1 MEKISR
7 NQENFIIMTV
17 IYDEIADQT
26 AGQSFRDVDEIIS
39 EITENP
45 IPFKEHSH
53 YVQNMISSVLNHYGE
68 IINAFTPHLRNWKW
82 ERLPLLSQSVLL
94 MSYAHFYYVEKI
106 DKRIV
111 INTAVELAKK
121 YIEEKQARF
130 INAILDEVL

>member
-45 IPFKEHSH
+45 IPPANPSP
-53 YVQNMISSVLNHYGE
+53 SS
-68 IINAFTPHLRNWKW
+68 
-82 ERLPLLSQSVLL
+82 S
-94 MSYAHFYYVEKI
+94 
-106 DKRIV
+106 DKSW
-111 INTAVELAKK
+111 L
-121 YIEEKQARF
+121 F
-130 INAILDEVL
+130 F